1 MNKSKKLE
9 IYYPSGE
16 LDGIRC
22 IKRHFS
28 PLTTYVIPRML
39 RKDAKQLEGIT
50 RCGIYFLINDN
61 DDNKITQIYVGQTTD
76 GINRLDDHERHKIFW
91 NKAIMFLADND
102 TFTLNIL
109 SGVEAHAIRQARES
123 KNYSV
128 ENTVQPRFKV
138 DEFDVQTILDIYDEI
153 KFIMGTQGYGMDNG
167 KSTVSDD
174 NLLHT
179 TRNGVNAF
187 GAYSGEKFH
196 VFEGSQIS
204 VDKRAN
210 LEKYNDMRSELI
222 SKGDIELRDGVY
234 ILKVNLEFKSPSG
247 ASDFVLGGSTN
258 GWVEWK
264 NKHGK
269 TLDEIFRK

>member
-39 RKDAKQLEGIT
+39 RKDAKQLEGTT
-50 RCGIYFLINDN
+50 RRGIYFLINDN

-128 ENTVQPRFKV
+128 ENTVQPRTAKRWTKYSESNRLFCFTVKN
-138 DEFDVQTILDIYDEI
+138 TP
-153 KFIMGTQGYGMDNG
+153 KNTTFIVY
-167 KSTVSDD
+167 KS
-174 NLLHT
+174 
-179 TRNGVNAF
+179 
-187 GAYSGEKFH
+187 
-196 VFEGSQIS
+196 SQNTCVLNFI
-204 VDKRAN
+204 V
-210 LEKYNDMRSELI
+210 LYLMR
-222 SKGDIELRDGVY
+222 
-234 ILKVNLEFKSPSG
+234 
-247 ASDFVLGGSTN
+247 
-258 GWVEWK
+258 
-264 NKHGK
+264 
-269 TLDEIFRK
+269 